1 VLAALNLQG
10 VSMKIVKR
18 LLKEG
23 ENKESIFEKASA
35 EGLNPKKVSK
45 YLAMYPDAEESEN
58 YNRANN
64 VLIGIYS
71 VLVLLGLLGAAPI
84 LSELP
89 TGAILGV
96 LAFALLIPSAVI
108 YCIYKKQSI
117 GYLILCF
124 FLFKG
129 ILDSF
134 KEYEADPVGVW
145 VGVAINVCLIIYVVI
160 LKNKLFP
167 HQNFFNTKKDAEGIS
182 IFTKDLTSQAS
193 GTP

>member
-1 VLAALNLQG
+1 
-10 VSMKIVKR
+10 MKIVKR

-23 ENKESIFEKASA
+23 ENKNSIFEKASV
-35 EGLNPKKVSK
+35 EGLNPQKVSK
-45 YLAMYPDAEESEN
+45 YLAMYPDAEESKK

-64 VLIGIYS
+64 ILIGVYS

-89 TGAILGV
+89 VGAMLGI
-96 LAFALLIPSAVI
+96 LAFALLIPGAVI

-124 FLFKG
+124 FLLKG

-134 KEYEADPVGVW
+134 KEYEADPIWVW
-145 VGVAINVCLIIYVVI
+145 VGVAINSCFIVYVVI

-167 HQNFFNTKKDAEGIS
+167 HQNFFNTKKNAEGIS
-182 IFTKDLTSQAS
+182 IFTKGLTSQAS

>member
-1 VLAALNLQG
+1 
-10 VSMKIVKR
+10 MKIVKR

-23 ENKESIFEKASA
+23 ENKASIFEKASA
-35 EGLNPKKVSK
+35 YGLNPKKVSK
-45 YLAMYPDAEESEN
+45 YLAMYPDSEESKK

-64 VLIGIYS
+64 ILIGIYS
-71 VLVLLGLLGAAPI
+71 VLFLLGLLGAVPI

-89 TGAILGV
+89 VGAMLGV

-129 ILDSF
+129 IFDSF
-134 KEYEADPVGVW
+134 KGYEADPVGVW
-145 VGVAINVCLIIYVVI
+145 VGAAINVCLIVYVVI

-167 HQNFFNTKKDAEGIS
+167 HQNFFNTKKNDEGVS

-193 GTP
+193 GPA

>member
-1 VLAALNLQG
+1 
-10 VSMKIVKR
+10 MKIVKR
-18 LLKEG
+18 LFKEG

-45 YLAMYPDAEESEN
+45 YLAMYPDTEESEK

-64 VLIGIYS
+64 ILIGIYS
-71 VLVLLGLLGAAPI
+71 VLVLLGLLGAAQA
-84 LSELP
+84 LAELP
-89 TGAILGV
+89 VGAILGV
-96 LAFALLIPSAVI
+96 LAFALLIPGAVI

-117 GYLILCF
+117 GYLVLCF

-134 KEYEADPVGVW
+134 KGYEADHIGFW
-145 VGVAINVCLIIYVVI
+145 VGVAINVCLIVYVVI

-167 HQNFFNTKKDAEGIS
+167 HQNFFNTKKNEEGVS

-193 GTP
+193 ETA

>member
-1 VLAALNLQG
+1 
-10 VSMKIVKR
+10 MKTVKR

-23 ENKESIFEKASA
+23 ENKRSIFEKASA
-35 EGLNPKKVSK
+35 EGLNPQRVSR
-45 YLAMYPDAEESEN
+45 YLAIYPDAEESKI

-64 VLIGIYS
+64 ILICIYS
-71 VLVLLGLLGAAPI
+71 VFVLLGLLGVVPF

-89 TGAILGV
+89 VGAIIGILVFV
-96 LAFALLIPSAVI
+96 LFIPGAVM

-117 GYLILCF
+117 GYLVLCF

-129 ILDSF
+129 ILDSL
-134 KEYEADPVGVW
+134 KGYEADPVEVW
-145 VGVAINVCLIIYVVI
+145 VGVAINAFLFVYVVI

-182 IFTKDLTSQAS
+182 IFTKDSTNQAS

>member
-1 VLAALNLQG
+1 
-10 VSMKIVKR
+10 MKIVKR

-23 ENKESIFEKASA
+23 ENKGSIFEKASA

-45 YLAMYPDAEESEN
+45 YLAMYPDPEESEN

-64 VLIGIYS
+64 ILIGIYS
-71 VLVLLGLLGAAPI
+71 VLVLLGLLGATHI
-84 LSELP
+84 LFELP
-89 TGAILGV
+89 AGAMLGV
-96 LAFALLIPSAVI
+96 LAFALLIPGAII

-134 KEYEADPVGVW
+134 KEYEASPVGVW
-145 VGVAINVCLIIYVVI
+145 VGVAINACLVVYVVI

-167 HQNFFNTKKDAEGIS
+167 HQNFFNTKKSGEGIA
-182 IFTKDLTSQAS
+182 IFTKDLTSQAN